1 MRDRLYPTD
10 TTDEQWDRIGP
21 VIAAR
26 KAQHP
31 LVSGHSGQY
40 EMRDIVDAIFY
51 QNRAGCSWSMLPAD
65 FPPASAVKYYFYR
78 WRDEGFDKTLHDLL
92 RAQVRERAGRAEDP
106 SAVVLDSAS
115 LHAASNVPAATTGKD
130 ANKKV
135 PGRKRGLAVDVI
147 GLIIAVVIVAASAHE
162 NAIGKALLDKVATD
176 VPTVAKAWV
185 DQGFKSSVVEHGAA
199 LGIDVEIVVRNPE
212 QTGFVPQAKRFVVEQ
227 TNGVLVY
234 DRYLVRAY
242 TVDPKSSESRVYW
255 ASARRI
261 VRRLTDTITPS
272 WRTPPAPLV

>member
-1 MRDRLYPTD
+1 MRDRRYPTD
-10 TTDEQWDRIGP
+10 TTDEQWERIGP

-31 LVSGHSGQY
+31 SVSGHSGQY
-40 EMRDIVDAIFY
+40 DMRDIVDAIFY
-51 QNRAGCSWSMLPAD
+51 QNRAGCPWSMLPVD
-65 FPPASAVKYYFYR
+65 FPPASAVKYYFYT
-78 WRDEGFDKTLHDLL
+78 WRDEGLDKTIHDLL

-106 SAVVLDSAS
+106 SAVVLDTQS
-115 LHAASNVPAATTGKD
+115 LHAASNVPAATTGND

-147 GLIIAVVIVAASAHE
+147 GLIIAVVVMAASAHE
-162 NAIGKALLDKVATD
+162 NALGKALLDRVSATT
-176 VPTVAKAWV
+176 PTVIKAWV
-185 DQGFKSSVVEHGAA
+185 DQGFKQSVVEHGAS

-234 DRYLVRAY
+234 DRYLVREY

-261 VRRLTDTITPS
+261 VRRLTGTITPS
-272 WRTPPAPLV
+272 WRTPAALTA